1 MAGIEWT
8 DPATVEEA
16 LAQLVP
22 AAVPKAGGID
32 LMDRLK
38 ERLDAP
44 SRLVNLRSVRGLDA
58 VRERAGRIEIGSM
71 VTLARLAEH
80 ELVRAKLP
88 ALAEAAG
95 SAATPNVRNAAT
107 VGGNL
112 LQRPRCWYFRQEAF
126 PCRRKGGTTC
136 FALEGRSAYHGI
148 FRNDVCAMVH
158 PSDTAT
164 VLSAHDARIEIAA
177 RGGRREIGIDELFIP
192 PGEDVTREHRISAGE
207 LLVGVHVP
215 LPPPGTATAYVRQ
228 SERDSAD
235 WPLATAAVVL
245 ALAGG
250 VCRRASIVLGAA
262 AGVPW
267 RAR

>member
-126 PCRRKGGTTC
+126 PCRRKRGVTC
-136 FALEGRSAYHGI
+136 FALEGRNVYHGV
-148 FRNDVCAMVH
+148 FANDVCAMVH

-164 VLSAHDARIEIAA
+164 ILAAHGARAEIAS
-177 RGGRREIGIDELFIP
+177 RGASRQVDVEHLFVP
-192 PGEDVTREHRISAGE
+192 PAEDVTR
-207 LLVGVHVP
+207 
-215 LPPPGTATAYVRQ
+215 
-228 SERDSAD
+228 
-235 WPLATAAVVL
+235 
-245 ALAGG
+245 
-250 VCRRASIVLGAA
+250 
-262 AGVPW
+262 
-267 RAR
+267 